1 MLKYNVNKNV
11 NFLLSLPRSAKIGV
25 VICVDSSLII
35 LSVWLA
41 YYLRLGEFVTL
52 SDTALVAVMTSIFF
66 ALPIFFISGLYRA
79 IFRYSGWPA
88 LLSVARATSIYGLLY
103 ASIFTA
109 IGISGVPR
117 TVGIIQPIL
126 LLLLVGASR
135 TLARLWLSDQYQ
147 NLLKKD
153 KQPKFL
159 IYGAGES
166 GRQLARAMSGNQE
179 MQVVGFLDDNK
190 NLHGHVL
197 NGQPIY
203 NPSDLS
209 KLSKS
214 LNIKNVLLAMP
225 SLSRK
230 RRNEILDQI
239 QEVQVSVRTLPSVSD
254 LAKGKVT
261 ISDLKELDI
270 YDLLGRETVEPN
282 QILLTK
288 NIMNKIVM
296 VTGAGGSIGSELCRQ
311 IIELSP
317 QKLLLVEQSEFAL
330 YKVHQ
335 ELERKRI
342 KAKIIPLLGSVR
354 EKDRIDKIIST
365 WHPNTVY
372 HAAAYKHVPLVEHN
386 LSEGIKNNVLGTLFT
401 AQAAINHKVENFVLV
416 STDKA
421 VRPTNIMGASKRLA
435 EMILQALAVENP
447 SLKLSI
453 VRFGNVLGS
462 SGSVVPKFRE
472 QIKEGG
478 PITITHPEITR
489 FFMTIPEASQLVIQ
503 AGAMATSGDVFVLD
517 MGKPVKII
525 QLAERMIE
533 LSGLSIKNQENPDGD
548 IEIEITNLRPGEKL
562 YEELLIGN
570 NPKPTSHNRIMK
582 AHETFLDWQKL
593 EDKIEALTIALNKN
607 DVQIVRQLLRKL
619 VVDYQPTMDVVDW
632 IHLEENQEELEHK

>member
-197 NGQPIY
+197 N
-203 NPSDLS
+203 
-209 KLSKS
+209 
-214 LNIKNVLLAMP
+214 
-225 SLSRK
+225 
-230 RRNEILDQI
+230 
-239 QEVQVSVRTLPSVSD
+239 
-254 LAKGKVT
+254 
-261 ISDLKELDI
+261 
-270 YDLLGRETVEPN
+270 
-282 QILLTK
+282 
-288 NIMNKIVM
+288 
-296 VTGAGGSIGSELCRQ
+296 
-311 IIELSP
+311 
-317 QKLLLVEQSEFAL
+317 
-330 YKVHQ
+330 
-335 ELERKRI
+335 
-342 KAKIIPLLGSVR
+342 
-354 EKDRIDKIIST
+354 
-365 WHPNTVY
+365 
-372 HAAAYKHVPLVEHN
+372 
-386 LSEGIKNNVLGTLFT
+386 
-401 AQAAINHKVENFVLV
+401 
-416 STDKA
+416 
-421 VRPTNIMGASKRLA
+421 
-435 EMILQALAVENP
+435 
-447 SLKLSI
+447 
-453 VRFGNVLGS
+453 
-462 SGSVVPKFRE
+462 
-472 QIKEGG
+472 
-478 PITITHPEITR
+478 
-489 FFMTIPEASQLVIQ
+489 
-503 AGAMATSGDVFVLD
+503 
-517 MGKPVKII
+517 
-525 QLAERMIE
+525 
-533 LSGLSIKNQENPDGD
+533 
-548 IEIEITNLRPGEKL
+548 
-562 YEELLIGN
+562 
-570 NPKPTSHNRIMK
+570 
-582 AHETFLDWQKL
+582 
-593 EDKIEALTIALNKN
+593 
-607 DVQIVRQLLRKL
+607 
-619 VVDYQPTMDVVDW
+619 
-632 IHLEENQEELEHK
+632 